1 MTDWRLERV
10 TAPASSPVDL
20 EEVKAQLRIDG
31 TAEDA
36 LLQRYI
42 DAATDAIEG
51 PHGIGVLMES
61 QEWNFYQDAFT
72 RVIRIPL
79 YPVISVDEV
88 AYVDETGVEQIL
100 DPSKY
105 RIDTVSNPARIN
117 AADGQTWP
125 STPTSEPNAVRVK
138 FTGGYNKVPEALR
151 AAVILWVAH
160 MYEIRQPVVVG
171 TTTDEVP
178 YAIEEMLGR
187 YRVPGIG

>member
-10 TAPASSPVDL
+10 TAPATAPVTL
-20 EEVKAQLRIDG
+20 EEVKDQLRLDG

-51 PHGIGVLMES
+51 PYGIGVLMES
-61 QEWNFYQDAFT
+61 QTWAFYLDAFP

-79 YPVISVDEV
+79 FPVISVDEIT
-88 AYVDETGVEQIL
+88 YIDESGTEQTL
-100 DPSKY
+100 PTSSY
-105 RIDTVSNPARIN
+105 RVDTVSNPARIN
-117 AADGQTWP
+117 SASGETWP
-125 STPTSEPNAVRVK
+125 PTLFREPNAVKVK
-138 FTGGYNKVPEALR
+138 FTGGYNIVPEPLR